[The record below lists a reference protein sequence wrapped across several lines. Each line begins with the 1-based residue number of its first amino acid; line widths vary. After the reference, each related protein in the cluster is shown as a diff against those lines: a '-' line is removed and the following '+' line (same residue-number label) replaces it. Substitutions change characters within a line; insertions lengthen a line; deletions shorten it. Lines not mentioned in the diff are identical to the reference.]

1 MDQVKIGKF
10 IAQCRNEKQITQ
22 EELGEKL
29 GVTNKTISRWENGH
43 YLPDIEMMQLL
54 SKEFNISINE
64 LISGE
69 KIKDSEYKEKAESN
83 LIAVLENS
91 SFTLKEKIDFYK
103 KKWLKE
109 HIFSNIMSF
118 IFWLVFMIILKF
130 QNINSYIL
138 GSISGIFV
146 VFLYTIKYNQMM
158 IYVEEKVY
166 KKTEK

>member
-10 IAQCRNEKQITQ
+10 IAQCRKEKQITQ

-118 IFWLVFMIILKF
+118 ICWLVFMIILKY

>member
-10 IAQCRNEKQITQ
+10 IAQCRKEKQITQ

-54 SKEFNISINE
+54 SKEFNVSINE

-69 KIKDSEYKEKAESN
+69 KIKDSDYKEKAESN

>member
-54 SKEFNISINE
+54 SKEFNVSINE

-69 KIKDSEYKEKAESN
+69 KIKDSDYKEKAESN

-118 IFWLVFMIILKF
+118 IFWLAVIILLKF
-130 QNINSYIL
+130 QNINIYLL
-138 GSISGIFV
+138 GSISGILT
-146 VFLYTIKYNQMM
+146 VFIYTLKYNQMM
-158 IYVEEKVY
+158 IYVEDKVY
-166 KKTEK
+166 KKIEK